1 MTENKIAIQ
10 HQASNNKTYQNQT
23 LPSES
28 KLKDPHVSNSLQER
42 KMNLA
47 ASWYIAMPSKALK
60 KDLKEIELFGKSLM
74 AWRDSQ
80 GTPIIMERYC
90 AHLGANLAV
99 GKIVDGCVQCPFHHW
114 QYDRT
119 GQCVH
124 IPDVNHIPSHARQTT
139 YNIIE
144 KYGYIWIWYG
154 SKQPLFPLPEF
165 VPAGDW
171 RQDYMPYSFEFEVS
185 TSAMRVAEN
194 TYDHQ
199 HVVTVHELEVSD
211 FPQLILHSNQHH
223 EHYIEPKSKE
233 ETCFHVTMKFPLQN
247 HVGPLGKLVKGLGL
261 DAETLVLKVK
271 GWPSGHR
278 VTGFIK
284 NQERFQTFGGI
295 TPITGQKTIKHSL
308 VMVKKTGNLF
318 LDMLYYIL
326 FGWQSKNSFRQDI
339 PIWNTMGEIEHSAYV
354 KHDIGVLNFRR
365 FYQSWVA
372 RIEENA

>member
-171 RQDYMPYSFEFEVS
+171 RQDYMFWRLEFKTKTTSRQILENMYDYYHLVAVHGMRLNGTVKFTMLDSSKESQLPIAREAWLGALIETPIKGYNGLIGMIAGYLGLKAETFASRLDSCASINLVTGIVNGKERFRVLDAMTPVNANETIWHALLSVKKSGKLWLDILNYFTLGMQSKVS
-185 TSAMRVAEN
+185 AIQDVKIFDTLGKNEKKL
-194 TYDHQ
+194 Y
-199 HVVTVHELEVSD
+199 
-211 FPQLILHSNQHH
+211 ILHDQG
-223 EHYIEPKSKE
+223 I
-233 ETCFHVTMKFPLQN
+233 
-247 HVGPLGKLVKGLGL
+247 
-261 DAETLVLKVK
+261 LKYRK
-271 GWPSGHR
+271 
-278 VTGFIK
+278 
-284 NQERFQTFGGI
+284 
-295 TPITGQKTIKHSL
+295 
-308 VMVKKTGNLF
+308 
-318 LDMLYYIL
+318 
-326 FGWQSKNSFRQDI
+326 
-339 PIWNTMGEIEHSAYV
+339 
-354 KHDIGVLNFRR
+354 
-365 FYQSWVA
+365 FYQSWVDKV
-372 RIEENA
+372 ELD